1 MSIDDKPVVRPLIG
15 CWLQTPSPWV
25 CEILASVGFDAV
37 FVDGEHG
44 ILTHESID
52 PIVAFA
58 RSLKLQV
65 FYRVATADRPHIQQ
79 ALDSGA
85 DGLVLPQIRD
95 LAQAREV
102 TEYAKYPPLGS
113 RGMGIPRSLNYR
125 DTPSTF
131 VLDENRRTKCFVMI
145 ETQKSFEGAARIA
158 ALPTV
163 DGLFMGPYDLSLA
176 RGRGQYQSSEA
187 DLKDAEHIAVAATSA
202 KKLLGMPAFQQSDF
216 AFARKHGAHIITI
229 ADDISVMVEGLKHKR
244 ETHLQ
249 SKLW

>member
-1 MSIDDKPVVRPLIG
+1 MSIDDKPGVRPLFG

-25 CEILASVGFDAV
+25 CEILASIGFDAV
-37 FVDGEHG
+37 FVDAEHG

-52 PIVAFA
+52 PIVALA

-85 DGLVLPQIRD
+85 DALVLPQIRD

-113 RGMGIPRSLNYR
+113 RGMGIPRSLNYQE
-125 DTPSTF
+125 TPPTF

-145 ETQKSFEGAARIA
+145 ETQKSFEDAARIA

-176 RGRGQYQSSEA
+176 RGRGQYQASEA
-187 DLKDAEHIAVAATSA
+187 DRKDAEHIAIAATSA

-216 AFARKHGAHIITI
+216 AFARKHRAHVITI
-229 ADDISVMVEGLKHKR
+229 ADDISVLVEGLKAKR
-244 ETHLQ
+244 ETHI
-249 SKLW
+249 ST

>member
-1 MSIDDKPVVRPLIG
+1 MNIDDKRQPLIG

-44 ILTHESID
+44 MLAHESID
-52 PIVAFA
+52 PIVALA
-58 RSLKLQV
+58 RSLQLQV

-95 LAQAREV
+95 LAQACEV

-113 RGMGIPRSLNYR
+113 RGMGAPRSLNYR
-125 DTPSTF
+125 DTPPTF

-145 ETQKSFEGAARIA
+145 ETQKSFEDAARIA
-158 ALPTV
+158 ELAAV

-176 RGRGQYQSSEA
+176 RGRGQYQGGEA
-187 DLKDAEHIAVAATSA
+187 DRKDAEHIALAATSA

-216 AFARKHGAHIITI
+216 AFARRHRAHVITI
-229 ADDISVMVEGLKHKR
+229 ADDISVLVEGLK
-244 ETHLQ
+244 T
-249 SKLW
+249 KLEAHISLSGVR

>member
-1 MSIDDKPVVRPLIG
+1 MSIDDKSVAQPLIG

-52 PIVAFA
+52 PIVALA

-95 LAQAREV
+95 LAQARKV
-102 TEYAKYPPLGS
+102 TEYAKYPPLGN
-113 RGMGIPRSLNYR
+113 RGMGTPRSLNYR
-125 DTPSTF
+125 DTPPTF

-145 ETQKSFEGAARIA
+145 ETQKSFEDVERIA

-176 RGRGQYQSSEA
+176 RGRGQYQASEA
-187 DLKDAEHIAVAATSA
+187 DRKDAEHIVVAATSA
-202 KKLLGMPAFQQSDF
+202 KKLLGMPAFQRSDF
-216 AFARKHGAHIITI
+216 AFAHSIAHMLLRLPTI
-229 ADDISVMVEGLKHKR
+229 FLCSSRV
-244 ETHLQ
+244 
-249 SKLW
+249 

>member
-1 MSIDDKPVVRPLIG
+1 MSIDHKPDVRPLYG

-25 CEILASVGFDAV
+25 CEILASIGFDAV

-52 PIVAFA
+52 PIVALA

-65 FYRVATADRPHIQQ
+65 FYRVAIADRPHIQQ

-85 DGLVLPQIRD
+85 DALVLPQIRD

-113 RGMGIPRSLNYR
+113 RGMGIPRSLNYQE
-125 DTPSTF
+125 TPPTF

-145 ETQKSFEGAARIA
+145 ETQKSFEDAARIA

-176 RGRGQYQSSEA
+176 RDRGQYQASEA
-187 DLKDAEHIAVAATSA
+187 DRKDAEHIAIAATSA

-216 AFARKHGAHIITI
+216 AFARKHRAHVITI
-229 ADDISVMVEGLKHKR
+229 ADDISVLVEGLKAKR
-244 ETHLQ
+244 ETHI
-249 SKLW
+249 ST